1 MWQQY
6 ILKSKG
12 VSFDESGEMTA
23 EERKWWINRIEEE
36 NDRMKKNTKGSRN
49 L

>member
-6 ILKSKG
+6 ILKQKG
-12 VSFDESGEMTA
+12 ITFEESGYMTA
-23 EERKWWINRIEEE
+23 EERKWWMERIEEE
-36 NDRMKKNTKGSRN
+36 NDRMKKASRGSRT